1 MVHAFVDETKSSGYL
16 VAAAMLMPSAGF
28 LLPNVR
34 RLHFNKERDC
44 RRAQIVDAIAKLP
57 VEVVLYDGSAHRG
70 RRDQRAAC
78 LTSLVG
84 DLAKR
89 DARMLVIEPDY
100 TALEA
105 DLRLLYHEVRAA
117 GCAETL
123 HYRHLRAHEEALLAL
138 PDAVAWCW
146 ARGGIWK
153 KRVRP
158 LVSTVKVA

>member
-16 VAAAMLMPSAGF
+16 VAAAVLMPEDLALARRTLAGF

-44 RRAQIVDAIAKLP
+44 RRAQIIEAIAKLP
-57 VEVVLYDGSAHRG
+57 VEVALYDGSAHRG

-89 DARMLVIEPDY
+89 DARMLVIEPDD

-105 DLRLLYHEVRAA
+105 DLHLLYREVRAA

-123 HYRHLRAHEEALLAL
+123 HYRHLRGA
-138 PDAVAWCW
+138 
-146 ARGGIWK
+146 
-153 KRVRP
+153 
-158 LVSTVKVA
+158 